1 MRIKTL
7 ICLLLLLAPVSQSFG
22 GDDLEQRLKTLE
34 DASKTQSKTIEE
46 QQRVIDEMKKG
57 SDNGNL
63 KPTGVT
69 GLFGGSSLGNPNIS
83 LIVDTFFYSSNL
95 NNVELESRGIPG
107 FTSVGIERKNGFN
120 LGAAELFIYAPVDP
134 YLNLYATLPVTEAG
148 AEVEEAYFITTALPK
163 GLQIKGGKFKS
174 GFGRINAQHPH
185 AWDFADAP
193 LVCRAFIGEEGMT
206 EKGVQLTYL
215 PSLPFYTQL
224 GIEALQGENELLFG
238 PDAKSGAHAFSTFAK
253 ASFDTGEYST
263 ILLGPSVVTGKAKNP
278 SIADGTE
285 FEGDTTLYDFEFT
298 YKWKPSKDRSF
309 TLQSEYLLRSQ
320 DGDLTDTA
328 LSTTEPLKRT
338 QDGAYIQGAYQMGRW
353 RAGARFG
360 RLGLFKDEYALG
372 GEDQTF
378 GEQPWKA
385 TGSLELNPTEF
396 SRIRVQYNQDRS
408 ARDDRTNHEVFLQFT
423 LGIGAHAAHNF

>member
-1 MRIKTL
+1 MYRAIRSSAMLSCTLQKIKHIGGTMRIKTL

-57 SDNGNL
+57 QDNANL

-95 NNVELESRGIPG
+95 NNVELETRGIPG
-107 FTSVGIERKNGFN
+107 FTSVGIEKKNGFN

-163 GLQIKGGKFKS
+163 GFQIKGGKFKS
-174 GFGRINAQHPH
+174 GFG
-185 AWDFADAP
+185 
-193 LVCRAFIGEEGMT
+193 RAFIGEEGMT

-215 PSLPFYTQL
+215 PNLPFYTQL

-238 PDAKSGAHAFSTFAK
+238 PDAKSGAHAFSAFAK
-253 ASFDTGEYST
+253 ESFDTGENST

-285 FEGDTTLYDFEFT
+285 FEGDTTLYDFEF
-298 YKWKPSKDRSF
+298 P
-309 TLQSEYLLRSQ
+309 
-320 DGDLTDTA
+320 
-328 LSTTEPLKRT
+328 
-338 QDGAYIQGAYQMGRW
+338 
-353 RAGARFG
+353 
-360 RLGLFKDEYALG
+360 
-372 GEDQTF
+372 
-378 GEQPWKA
+378 
-385 TGSLELNPTEF
+385 
-396 SRIRVQYNQDRS
+396 
-408 ARDDRTNHEVFLQFT
+408 
-423 LGIGAHAAHNF
+423 

>member
-163 GLQIKGGKFKS
+163 GFQIKGGKFKS
-174 GFGRINAQHPH
+174 GFGRINAGQKKGFSLHTCQVCLFTPSS
-185 AWDFADAP
+185 ASRPSRGKTSCSSGRMQSPEVTPSQP
-193 LVCRAFIGEEGMT
+193 LRRH
-206 EKGVQLTYL
+206 
-215 PSLPFYTQL
+215 
-224 GIEALQGENELLFG
+224 LLIQ
-238 PDAKSGAHAFSTFAK
+238 
-253 ASFDTGEYST
+253 E
-263 ILLGPSVVTGKAKNP
+263 
-278 SIADGTE
+278 SIR
-285 FEGDTTLYDFEFT
+285 LYC
-298 YKWKPSKDRSF
+298 
-309 TLQSEYLLRSQ
+309 
-320 DGDLTDTA
+320 
-328 LSTTEPLKRT
+328 
-338 QDGAYIQGAYQMGRW
+338 
-353 RAGARFG
+353 
-360 RLGLFKDEYALG
+360 
-372 GEDQTF
+372 
-378 GEQPWKA
+378 
-385 TGSLELNPTEF
+385 
-396 SRIRVQYNQDRS
+396 S
-408 ARDDRTNHEVFLQFT
+408 ARRS
-423 LGIGAHAAHNF
+423 